1 VTLVRDYEARAAW
14 VRLTRDPL
22 PVFVTKTDSGFIVS
36 PCRTSMR
43 GVSVLAGYFSIDIS
57 FEDFRD
63 EIEAAAST
71 PIFAKR
77 PAQSLRPA
85 HSNEGPR

>member
-1 VTLVRDYEARAAW
+1 
-14 VRLTRDPL
+14 
-22 PVFVTKTDSGFIVS
+22 
-36 PCRTSMR
+36 MR